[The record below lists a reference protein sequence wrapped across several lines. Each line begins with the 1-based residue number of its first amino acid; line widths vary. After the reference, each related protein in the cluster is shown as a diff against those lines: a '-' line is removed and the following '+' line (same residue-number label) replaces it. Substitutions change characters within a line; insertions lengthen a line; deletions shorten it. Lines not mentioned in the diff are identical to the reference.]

1 MRRLSIFLIL
11 FLFVHSI
18 SAQEFYRFSAE
29 YSVKYKENTGK
40 EILKLGKVFYD
51 INEKQIVMKNGFPV
65 REILIYNDTTVYQ
78 LRNNRIVNKEKNIFP
93 VEFSIFH
100 LALKE
105 ELKNY
110 GLEKAGYKLDTVK
123 LDRGLIISIW
133 NPPPKYRDV
142 FGDIVVSTKSKQLF
156 GIVFLNVNGDIISKH
171 FFRGYKQIKGFSFPS
186 QVVRINYINDN
197 ETYETTTYEKIKVND
212 TDNNEYFSYDFHKK

>member
-1 MRRLSIFLIL
+1 MRVITIIFIL
-11 FLFVHSI
+11 FLFVNNLF
-18 SAQEFYRFSAE
+18 AQEFYRFSAE

-65 REILIYNDTTVYQ
+65 REILVYNDTTVYQ
-78 LRNNRIVNKEKNIFP
+78 LRNNILVNKEKIISP

-110 GLEKAGYKLDTVK
+110 GLDKAGYNLDTVK

-133 NPPPKYRDV
+133 NPPPKYKNV

-156 GIVFLNVNGDIISKH
+156 GIVFLDVKGDIVSKH
-171 FFRGYKQIKGFSFPS
+171 FFRGYKQIKGFSFPT
-186 QVVRINYINDN
+186 QVVRINYINGN
-197 ETYETTTYEKIKVND
+197 EIYETTTYKKIMVND
-212 TDNNEYFSYDFHKK
+212 TGNNEYFNYNFHKK